1 MQCRTYSWEKYEL
14 ALEVLNKL
22 EEVLETNIIES
33 KYNYDKILIIIIL
46 YNLSC
51 CYQKTKYYDKC
62 IQYLDG
68 VIYNF
73 DKKLENKYNIK
84 INEEYFNQNI
94 NKDDLEYS
102 LLSELILELRF
113 SAKVHLQL
121 CGVLSEANRHL
132 EALKHAKIAR
142 LICEDNI
149 IKTYYLFIQLKN
161 LILKKEKNIINNISD
176 KNKSDKNIIDN
187 EKLELIEQI
196 INNLFNKITNI
207 KNLFYSNDNK
217 KNKTS
222 FDSYIRYRKREI
234 RKNERKNILL
244 NNIRKVF
251 NSEVKNEDWTQLLN
265 IENIMNLSPLNE
277 EDFELDNDPKYE
289 ILIDTIL
296 EKIVILTLS
305 YYYLA
310 IEMNKLSKDKNNKK
324 GNGEFFLYQ
333 AILLIEQYLP
343 FSCSIMKYYTNSY
356 YKYYE
361 KDLEIVPEGKILD
374 YQIQLMKHEVEN
386 KNKNKDMQSFVK
398 LQKINYKKA
407 DNNINSILNLK
418 INKSIDNKHNINNI
432 KIMKGIKL
440 SHENNYNENKRLDFP
455 IGLKLNLNFYD
466 IINKNK
472 LNDSDN
478 NTPKNTIIITNN
490 NNKIE
495 NNLNIK
501 NNIHFN
507 ENYQNGENCRL
518 FLGDTHINI
527 SEKSKIKEVPKLKL
541 NFNKIN
547 NLDNYKDYNKINI
560 LKNFQ
565 NKFSKNGKINN
576 LYKKIIT
583 KISMENN
590 KKGYIDLIKYNFNK
604 NIAYKAET
612 ERNKSNNKNINNTD
626 VLIINNKGI
635 QMKKNYFIIPLYS
648 NKYLS
653 KTTRYSKKIKKSPI
667 TDRYN
672 IKENLTD
679 RIINNK

>member
-1 MQCRTYSWEKYEL
+1 M
-14 ALEVLNKL
+14 
-22 EEVLETNIIES
+22 
-33 KYNYDKILIIIIL
+33 
-46 YNLSC
+46 
-51 CYQKTKYYDKC
+51 
-62 IQYLDG
+62 
-68 VIYNF
+68 
-73 DKKLENKYNIK
+73 
-84 INEEYFNQNI
+84 
-94 NKDDLEYS
+94 
-102 LLSELILELRF
+102 
-113 SAKVHLQL
+113 
-121 CGVLSEANRHL
+121 
-132 EALKHAKIAR
+132 
-142 LICEDNI
+142 
-149 IKTYYLFIQLKN
+149 
-161 LILKKEKNIINNISD
+161 
-176 KNKSDKNIIDN
+176 DKNIIDN

-217 KNKTS
+217 ENKTS

-324 GNGEFFLYQ
+324 VNGEFFLYQ

-356 YKYYE
+356 YNYYE

-432 KIMKGIKL
+432 KIMKGIKM
-440 SHENNYNENKRLDFP
+440 SHENNYNENKRIDFP
-455 IGLKLNLNFYD
+455 IGLKLNFNFYD

-472 LNDSDN
+472 LNNSDN
-478 NTPKNTIIITNN
+478 NTPKNTKIITNN
-490 NNKIE
+490 NNTFE
-495 NNLNIK
+495 NNLN
-501 NNIHFN
+501 
-507 ENYQNGENCRL
+507 
-518 FLGDTHINI
+518 
-527 SEKSKIKEVPKLKL
+527 
-541 NFNKIN
+541 
-547 NLDNYKDYNKINI
+547 
-560 LKNFQ
+560 
-565 NKFSKNGKINN
+565 
-576 LYKKIIT
+576 
-583 KISMENN
+583 
-590 KKGYIDLIKYNFNK
+590 
-604 NIAYKAET
+604 
-612 ERNKSNNKNINNTD
+612 NKSNIHLMK
-626 VLIINNKGI
+626 IIKMG
-635 QMKKNYFIIPLYS
+635 
-648 NKYLS
+648 
-653 KTTRYSKKIKKSPI
+653 KIVVCFWVTHI
-667 TDRYN
+667 
-672 IKENLTD
+672 
-679 RIINNK
+679 